1 MKNKSFSQFIKEAD
15 SLHKNPAVTPE
26 YLASLDKRGDA
37 NFQALSQKHG
47 MGDFMPYVFE
57 VQKIQRGKEREL
69 EQVATTVFMSH
80 FGSILGEA
88 KLDLKLVTDPN
99 ELNKEMNAHKKID
112 EELVTSVHKRKILNL
127 ITQGEALNAKKLFA
141 GELCREE
148 LSKVIGEA
156 NANRMIDLLVKITD
170 MASARDW
177 KIPEEMAHRILS
189 SGMAFSGTSRV
200 VWNKPDGGVSEST
213 EGNVPT
219 IVARGADLAMLLHE
233 SIKGIYSLINQGGL
247 AHLREDEIRK
257 VFGLTDNI
265 RNEVQDLKRAKMVA
279 ADLRDF
285 MNQFPE
291 LDDIEN
297 GREYVWGK
305 MINAEILP
313 DVEFLELMRKIFT
326 AAPLYRTQE
335 ANEPKY
341 TEAEITAAKVAL
353 PAVKKIVQPLIIE
366 IQQELAAWNADPY
379 EEPYQEPEPD
389 LGELPGVYD
398 RPQAMTID
406 DVLDKIGASGMNSLN
421 DEERAIL
428 KRGY

>member
-26 YLASLDKRGDA
+26 YLASLDKRGNADA
-37 NFQALSQKHG
+37 QAMDRKHG
-47 MGDFMPYVFE
+47 AVDFMPYIME
-57 VQKIQRGKEREL
+57 VQRLQRGKEREL
-69 EQVATTVFMSH
+69 EQVATTVFMAH
-80 FGSILGEA
+80 FGSILGET
-88 KLDLKLVTDPN
+88 KLDIKLVTNPTEFN
-99 ELNKEMNAHKKID
+99 REMDAHKKMNED
-112 EELVTSVHKRKILNL
+112 LVTSVHKRKILNL

-148 LSKVIGEA
+148 LSKVLGEA
-156 NANRMIDLLVKITD
+156 DASRMIDNLIKVTELV
-170 MASARDW
+170 SARDW
-177 KIPEEMAHRILS
+177 KIPEEIAHRILS
-189 SGMAFSGTSRV
+189 SGVAYSGTSRV
-200 VWNKPDGGVSEST
+200 VWNNPNGEVSESS
-213 EGNVPT
+213 EGSVPT
-219 IVARGADLAMLLHE
+219 IVIRGADLGMLLHE
-233 SIKGIYSLINQGGL
+233 AIKGIYSLINQGGL
-247 AHLREDEIRK
+247 AHLSEEEIRK
-257 VFGLTDNI
+257 VFGITDNL

-341 TEAEITAAKVAL
+341 TEAELTAAKAAL
-353 PAVKKIVQPLIIE
+353 PAAKKIVQPLIVE
-366 IQQELAAWNADPY
+366 IQQELAAWNADPTA
-379 EEPYQEPEPD
+379 EPYQEPEPD
-389 LGELPGVYD
+389 LGEMPGVYD
-398 RPQAMTID
+398 RPQALTMD

-421 DEERAIL
+421 DEERSIL